1 MKEQIY
7 IIGHKN
13 PDTDSI
19 VASLAY
25 AKLKQELG
33 VNAIAARIGEVNT
46 ETDYILKKFKV
57 EEPVYLQNA
66 KVKQDMFLF
75 V

>member
-46 ETDYILKKFKV
+46 ETDYILKKI
-57 EEPVYLQNA
+57 
-66 KVKQDMFLF
+66 
-75 V
+75 